1 MSVFLK
7 IEKKS
12 NIIGQ
17 NDMET
22 VLIPVSDVQQISS
35 TSDGRSMV
43 YVRGSEQPI
52 ICDESV
58 DDLMYNCVVDLA
70 NFTK

>member
-1 MSVFLK
+1 MSIFLK

-17 NDMET
+17 SDMET
-22 VLIPVSDVQQISS
+22 VLIPVSEIQQITS

-43 YVRGSEQPI
+43 HVRGSEQPI
-52 ICDESV
+52 MCDESV
-58 DDLMYNCVVDLA
+58 DDLMYKCIVDLA
-70 NFTK
+70 NFTN